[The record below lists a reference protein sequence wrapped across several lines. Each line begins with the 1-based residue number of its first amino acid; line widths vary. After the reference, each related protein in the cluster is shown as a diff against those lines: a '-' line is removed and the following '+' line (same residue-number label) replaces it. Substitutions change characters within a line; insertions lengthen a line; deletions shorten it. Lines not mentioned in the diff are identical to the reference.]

1 KMLKDQ
7 LEPYRTFAQQRIDIE
22 KKYQDDIKALRESGA
37 SEENIQVAEQ
47 AQSDSLTALDEEMA
61 QKEETFKALMLRIGY
76 MSLQQLEKALKD
88 AENALKQSEATNGK
102 DSKQMG
108 VLRAKIKS
116 LQTEIKMVK
125 AEEEVKN
132 SDPVAKWNKQSAAIK
147 KCKSEVDGMV
157 DSMDFLDET
166 TKDALKA
173 ASNIAD
179 GAIAMIDGIKTLG
192 VGAAASISA
201 VEKASVILA
210 IIGAAVQIVTA
221 IFNMASKAEKA
232 HQEALAEVAKNKLAL
247 QREYNLLLLEQ
258 NLLLEKAT
266 TIFGEKQIEKAINA
280 MKVYKD
286 AMAAFKEELKGSN
299 PKMNSMERMFGDP
312 LGTYKKRLDDYN
324 NGIGALNDITIK
336 TGHHKTGLFGWGK
349 GKDEYSSI
357 LSVYDDLL
365 TSEGKLNMTRAQ
377 AILDTQTMSDE
388 NKELLKSLMELQE
401 EADKAA
407 EALTDYLQET
417 FGSLGGDLSD
427 AIVDSIKNGTDAWEA
442 FGDAGAKVIENLG
455 KQMIYE
461 LAFAEKFAQLQKDL
475 KAIYEDTN
483 LSPEE
488 IAKRELDVLSGFFD
502 GMGSA
507 VDYAERL
514 GKQFQEEAAKRGFDI
529 WQPDEGS
536 SQTGKAGAFTTM
548 TQEQGTKLEGL
559 FTSVQN
565 HTANIDDQVG
575 DIYLVMYA
583 AGDTLLRIEENTS
596 YCRKLEDIAAFISTI
611 IRDGLKVK

>member
-1 KMLKDQ
+1 MLKDQ